1 MARLIDNDTRL
12 IDIDFGPVSTFTQ
25 RNQLEQNPVSTS
37 VGLNGV
43 NQLIRADGVPDVS
56 ATNFKLGS
64 FVQYQMIDLEY
75 MTMNNEIVQPV
86 EVNVQRTSSTPT
98 GTHENGNNYLPIE
111 EYLFVFSRPLNHE
124 ELNLSNFTYSDFA
137 LMGLDRSQGTG
148 TLRELGGVNAGYPTH
163 EQTIYAERRRY
174 AFNGNFGA
182 TLANGELVT
191 DPVSGLPNGVLNS
204 IYPTPSLES
213 VTTWGTMS
221 AITGP
226 SLHCY
231 RVVVFDG
238 QTFPANEL
246 VFSNVALGGLTTLQY
261 PPVNITFVCKDPKY
275 TEGEYLVRLANAMN
289 SIPEDGPTA

>member
-1 MARLIDNDTRL
+1 MARLIDKDTRL
-12 IDIDFGPVSTFTQ
+12 IDIDFGPVTTNISRDALAQEPTGAT
-25 RNQLEQNPVSTS
+25 

-43 NQLIRADGVPDVS
+43 NQLIRADGVADVS
-56 ATNFKLGS
+56 PTTFKLGS
-64 FVQYQMIDLEY
+64 FVQYARIDLEY
-75 MTMNNEIVQPV
+75 MAKNGEVAQPI
-86 EVNVQRTSSTPT
+86 EVNVQRTTPTPT

-111 EYLFVFSRPLNHE
+111 EYIFVFSRPLN
-124 ELNLSNFTYSDFA
+124 NDVVQGSNFLYSDIS
-137 LMGLDRSQGTG
+137 LMGLDRGEGTG
-148 TLRELGGVNAGYPTH
+148 ITRDLGGESAGYPTH

-174 AFNGNFGA
+174 AFSNTLGA
-182 TLANGELVT
+182 TEGNGELE
-191 DPVSGLPNGVLNS
+191 PNNGILAS
-204 IYPTPSLES
+204 IFPTPSLES

-231 RVVVFDG
+231 RIVVFDG
-238 QTFPANEL
+238 QSFPANEL
-246 VFSNVALGGLTTLQY
+246 VFKNVALGGISTLQY